1 MDERSQAYLN
11 QILSKDPETLTEEE
25 IGFLRAR
32 RTYLKAIQLEE
43 YASVLSENQTSNKT
57 ETVKTTNA
65 NTK

>member
-43 YASVLSENQTSNKT
+43 YASVLNENQTSNKT

-65 NTK
+65 KLK